1 MGSKIKQWLAAPKF
15 DDEYQNRVATLLN
28 VILLI
33 FFGFGILI
41 NILLPIM
48 NPGGEF
54 LTSLALLV
62 VIGGLLV
69 AMRQGSYLAVQVSSI
84 VFLIAVWVL
93 VTLNSW
99 MDGGM
104 RNMATTLYFVLIVVA
119 GLLLGGNAVIA
130 FGALSVGAAFALFYA
145 ESTGR
150 IMFAPSAIAFSD
162 WFKLGLILA
171 TTTILARF
179 AINGLIQA
187 LNRARANE
195 QVVTER
201 ADEITRAAEEAQR
214 LNEQLQ
220 TEILERQ
227 QAEAALQT
235 QLETIE
241 SQQQALREL
250 SSPVIP
256 VMEGIIVLPL
266 VGGID
271 SQRAQDIMRSVLVGI
286 SEHRAAYVILD
297 VTGVPLMDTGI
308 VNHLNKT
315 IQAVQLKGARTIITG
330 ISDAVA
336 EAIVDLGI
344 DWGAVETLADLQTG
358 LLVALKRTGITFQ
371 KQGTR

>member
-1 MGSKIKQWLAAPKF
+1 MGLKIKQWLAAPKF
-15 DDEYQNRVATLLN
+15 EDEYQNRVANLLN

-33 FFGFGILI
+33 FFGFGVVI

-48 NPGGEF
+48 NPEGEF

-69 AMRQGSYLAVQVSSI
+69 AMRQGSYLAVQVSSVI
-84 VFLIAVWVL
+84 FLIAVWAL
-93 VTLNSW
+93 VALNGW
-99 MDGGM
+99 IDGGM

-150 IMFAPSAIAFSD
+150 IAFAPSAIAFSD
-162 WFKLGLILA
+162 WFKLSLILA
-171 TTTILARF
+171 ITTILARF
-179 AINGLIQA
+179 AINSLIQA

-195 QVVTER
+195 QAVTER
-201 ADEITRAAEEAQR
+201 ADEVTRAAEEAQR

-220 TEILERQ
+220 AEIFERQ
-227 QAEAALQT
+227 QAEAALQA
-235 QLETIE
+235 QLETIA
-241 SQQQALREL
+241 SQQRALREL

-266 VGGID
+266 VGDVD
-271 SQRAQDIMRSVLVGI
+271 SQRAQDIMRSVLIGI
-286 SEHRAAYVILD
+286 GEHRAAYVILD

-315 IQAVQLKGARTIITG
+315 IQAARLKGARVIVTG

-336 EAIVDLGI
+336 ESIVDLGI
-344 DWGAVETLADLQTG
+344 DWGNVHTLADLQTG
-358 LLVALKRTGITFQ
+358 LRVALERMGMSLQI
-371 KQGTR
+371 RH